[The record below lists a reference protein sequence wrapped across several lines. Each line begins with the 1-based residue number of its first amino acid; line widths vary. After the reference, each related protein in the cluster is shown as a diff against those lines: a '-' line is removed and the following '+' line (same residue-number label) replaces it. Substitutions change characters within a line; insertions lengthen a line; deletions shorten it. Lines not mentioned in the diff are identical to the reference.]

1 MKKLLLEYAN
11 TFAYTITGLIF
22 GCAFFLLFINFYHMQ
37 ELAETVD
44 VSAYNDSNKASIE
57 SKLETI
63 KNNISV
69 YNQSTYRGSL
79 SVYGLNN
86 VQSKLQNCV
95 DIIESEEMMKYLEL
109 DEIGIKDSYNF
120 VVDYKNNILNDCL
133 VMQVVSMFNTDTV
146 ESLTNYN
153 MISPLVRVN
162 VDNLLDSVDYIQNNI
177 ENSDHYYFTTD
188 TNKNN
193 FFNLVEDSYSSTMSS
208 YQSTLDLLV
217 EISSWYRS
225 AVLGG

>member
-1 MKKLLLEYAN
+1 
-11 TFAYTITGLIF
+11 
-22 GCAFFLLFINFYHMQ
+22 MQ

-225 AVLGG
+225 VVLGG